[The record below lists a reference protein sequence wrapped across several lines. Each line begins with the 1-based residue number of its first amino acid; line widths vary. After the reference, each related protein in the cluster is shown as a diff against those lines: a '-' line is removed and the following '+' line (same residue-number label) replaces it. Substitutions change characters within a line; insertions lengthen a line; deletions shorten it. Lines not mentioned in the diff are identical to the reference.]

1 MPKVNEMLLQ
11 QIYKHFRLTDYDVIQ
26 MISREVWKEKYDRVI
41 KQLHDLNE
49 MGDLPLEFRTA
60 GFGDEKKF
68 WSPEREVINY
78 GLGSIFIDET
88 KEQIITR
95 QQKRKYPTGHLYSIR
110 ARGGNIW
117 ITADEVELYRK
128 TKNGWAKDTH
138 EESLWNEVWNDRI
151 ARTFVNSYY
160 LSHFAKLFRIPKH
173 ERGWSGPDGN
183 FWTYHS
189 GRDWEKVWRFH
200 RVKDVPKFLNV

>member
-1 MPKVNEMLLQ
+1 MTKINELLLNE
-11 QIYKHFRLTDYDVIQ
+11 IFGHFGVSDYDVVQI
-26 MISREVWKEKYDRVI
+26 ISREVWKKKYDGVM
-41 KQLHDLNE
+41 KQLLNPKG
-49 MGDLPLEFRTA
+49 MRFSKS
-60 GFGDEKKF
+60 GFGDENKF

-78 GLGSIFIDET
+78 GLGSIFIDES

-110 ARGGNIW
+110 AKGGNIW

-128 TKNGWAKDTH
+128 TKNAWAKDTY
-138 EESLWNEVWNDRI
+138 EESLWNEVWEDRT

-160 LSHFAKLFRIPKH
+160 LSNFAKLFRIPKH
-173 ERGWSGPDGN
+173 ERGWCDPDGYR
-183 FWTYHS
+183 WMYRS

-200 RVKDVPKFLNV
+200 RVKDAPKFLKV